1 MFAQLDALAAER
13 GSHRTR
19 LVRLLEAG
27 VQGVPAPVTETPA
40 EDELLK
46 LLADR
51 ARKGNVAAIRPLLLR
66 EEQKDPRTARCWLT
80 SQ

>member
-1 MFAQLDALAAER
+1 MRSPLSVACTAPASSAC
-13 GSHRTR
+13 S
-19 LVRLLEAG
+19 EAG